1 MSIGSRTWAMCG
13 GSGGLRESAGGAHR
27 GTTVQRWWRWG
38 WRSARRCRS
47 KRRGRCGGC
56 CRSSARGGAN
66 ATRQGVRP
74 PAASAVRLTRT
85 PHPLSAGC
93 RRWFWISFCKFYW
106 PRAKWAKFA
115 ISDFFSEN
123 LGGKNN
129 AQFEFLNK
137 KQAKIGRKTA
147 EIVPKN

>member
-13 GSGGLRESAGGAHR
+13 GSGGLKESAGGARR
-27 GTTVQRWWRWG
+27 GTRVQRWWRWG

-74 PAASAVRLTRT
+74 PAASAARLTRT
-85 PHPLSAGC
+85 PHPLSTAADGGFGF
-93 RRWFWISFCKFYW
+93 R
-106 PRAKWAKFA
+106 FA
-115 ISDFFSEN
+115 NFTGPGRNGRNSLFRIFFRKISDE
-123 LGGKNN
+123 KNN
-129 AQFEFLNK
+129 AQFQFLNE
-137 KQAKIGRKTA
+137 KQAKIRRKTA